1 MRKNAALFFKGVKL
15 LGKIKFLGI
24 KLIRGLSLLI
34 GLSILTFVMMHNSPI
49 DPITAYIGGD
59 VSITREQRES
69 LEEHWGLNNP
79 PYVQYFTWLK
89 NFVSGDMG
97 VSKIYRQPVSDIIEE
112 KFIASLALMGI
123 SWLLSGTIGF
133 CLGIIAAVK
142 KGKPTD
148 RLIKWLAYVQASV
161 PTFWLG
167 LMLLI
172 VFSVWLRWFPIGISV
187 PIGVISSQ
195 VTIWDRIRHMILP
208 IATLSIL
215 GIANVTLHTREKM
228 LDVLSSEYI
237 LFAKARGE
245 SLWQIIKN
253 HGIRNVALPAI
264 TLHFAYFGELFGG
277 SVLAEQVFSYPG
289 LGSTLTD
296 AGLKSDLPLLMGIVM
311 VSAVFVFSGN
321 MIADILNAAI
331 NPRLKEGNSLD

>member
-1 MRKNAALFFKGVKL
+1 
-15 LGKIKFLGI
+15 
-24 KLIRGLSLLI
+24 
-34 GLSILTFVMMHNSPI
+34 MHNSPI
-49 DPITAYIGGD
+49 DPISAYLGGD
-59 VSITREQRES
+59 VSITLEQREA
-69 LEEHWGLNNP
+69 LEEYWGLNKP
-79 PYVQYFTWLK
+79 AHEQYFMWLK
-89 NFVSGDMG
+89 NFISGDMG
-97 VSKIYRQPVSDIIEE
+97 VSKIHRRPVSEIIHE
-112 KFIASLALMGI
+112 KFTASFILMGV

-133 CLGIIAAVK
+133 CLGILAAVK
-142 KGKPTD
+142 KGKLTD
-148 RLIKWLAYVQASV
+148 RIIKWISYIQASV

-172 VFSVWLRWFPIGISV
+172 IFSVWLQWFPIGISV
-187 PIGVISSQ
+187 PIGVVSSN
-195 VTIWDRIRHMILP
+195 VTLLNRIHHMILP
-208 IATLSIL
+208 IVTLSIL

-228 LDVLSSEYI
+228 IDVLNSDYV

-245 SLWQIIKN
+245 TTWEIIKN

-289 LGSTLTD
+289 LGSTLTE

-311 VSAVFVFSGN
+311 ISAVFVFSGN
-321 MIADILNAAI
+321 MIADILNSII